1 MSRLACVWAD
11 LADDTDA
18 ESFYEDTHIPNVVAK
33 LGITARS
40 AELTEDN
47 IFKEVPN
54 IEGKYMT
61 VYDVPTSSKPAE
73 LDAQIQLDASKV
85 PKATKFEARIYG
97 EYAGW
102 LGKEWTGSKP
112 IPAAKAASRFS

>member
-11 LADDTDA
+11 LADDNDA

-33 LGITARS
+33 LGITARN
-40 AELTEDN
+40 AEITEEN

-61 VYDVPTSSKPAE
+61 LYDVPTSSEATE
-73 LDAQIQLDASKV
+73 IDAQIQPDALEL
-85 PKATKFEARIYG
+85 PKSTKAEARIYG

-102 LGKEWTGSKP
+102 FGEEWDGRKQIS
-112 IPAAKAASRFS
+112 AATTASYVG